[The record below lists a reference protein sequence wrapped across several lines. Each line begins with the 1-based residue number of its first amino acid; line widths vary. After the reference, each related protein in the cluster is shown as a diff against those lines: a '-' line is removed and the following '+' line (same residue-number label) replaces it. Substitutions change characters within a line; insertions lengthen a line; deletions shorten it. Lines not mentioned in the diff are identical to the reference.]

1 MNKAVG
7 FDRVRVRHVGGEK
20 HEVVWACVN
29 CILTAN
35 ESQFP
40 AEDVKYLVLALVH
53 VRGWLFSPFRRE
65 LNECDIAIHLVPD
78 RFDCEEIAKGTPTIT
93 LALGL
98 PKNVPSHSPPL
109 GVSFCPQLPMQF
121 WSGSCNDPLEL
132 AN

>member
-40 AEDVKYLVLALVH
+40 AEDVKDLVLALVH

-78 RFDCEEIAKGTPTIT
+78 RFD
-93 LALGL
+93 
-98 PKNVPSHSPPL
+98 
-109 GVSFCPQLPMQF
+109 LPMQF
-121 WSGSCNDPLEL
+121 LELVMYDPLEL
-132 AN
+132 ANYSSSVLVLYSRRPFPR